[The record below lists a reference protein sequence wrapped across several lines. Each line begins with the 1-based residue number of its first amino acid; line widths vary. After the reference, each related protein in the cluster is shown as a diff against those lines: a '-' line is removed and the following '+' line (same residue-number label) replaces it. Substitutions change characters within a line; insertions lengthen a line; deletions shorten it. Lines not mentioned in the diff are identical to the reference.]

1 MGRMILIEGLDLAGK
16 STLVEGLRAHFES
29 RGQKVRVAN
38 GQFCQPNPAA
48 EVARQLVRWD
58 SGFGGMEAGSLFLST
73 MLWDERHFLSPSE
86 GVHLQDSSWLR
97 TLAFEQL
104 YGSPV
109 LAQLMEQVG
118 TRLARFDAAVMLT
131 AALPERQRRLRMRA
145 QNDLHDELA
154 SRNPQKFLAIE
165 QRLAELVQSWER
177 GRVLATDGLTPQ
189 QVLSACLQVLG
200 EPGPGPVAG
209 LAAGASE
216 SRGCR
221 TRPPASS
228 RARAADAARA
238 AAPPG

>member
-29 RGQKVRVAN
+29 QEQKVRVAN

-109 LAQLMEQVG
+109 LADLMEQVG
-118 TRLARFDAAVMLT
+118 ARLPRFDAAVMLT
-131 AALPERQRRLRMRA
+131 ASLPERQRRLQLRA
-145 QNDLHDELA
+145 HNDLHDQLA
-154 SRNPQKFLAIE
+154 ARNPQKFLAIE
-165 QRLAELVQSWER
+165 QRLAELVQGWER

-189 QVLSACLQVLG
+189 QVLSECLQVLG
-200 EPGPGPVAG
+200 EPEPGPVAG
-209 LAAGASE
+209 LAVGASGP
-216 SRGCR
+216 RGCR
-221 TRPPASS
+221 TRPPANS

-238 AAPPG
+238 AALPG